1 MFLFRCPI
9 SCFREGRF
17 ASFVKMMFAMGE
29 LGLIVYS
36 GTVPSTQDMAREILQ
51 SPPVLIRAV
60 VAEHQ
65 TAGRGRYG
73 NRWVDNP
80 GESLLMTLLLRL
92 EPDEVARA
100 GQLAFAMALAVAD
113 ALWAQAGLE
122 TGFKWSNDVM
132 VNGRKIAGILIESA
146 YDAHHNPWALAGVGI
161 NLLQKDFPEEI
172 QSKATSVLLETGQA
186 PAVES
191 LAQELL
197 RCADRWMLAWR
208 QKGFAH
214 IITAWRQHD
223 TTAGH
228 LYRLPSGEVATAQG
242 VTDEGM
248 LILRKGGDVITV
260 STAEPVW
267 GIYGAGQE

>member
-1 MFLFRCPI
+1 MFLFCSPI
-9 SCFREGRF
+9 SCFRAGRF
-17 ASFVKMMFAMGE
+17 SGFVKMVFAMSE
-29 LGLIVYS
+29 LGLIVYC
-36 GTVPSTQDMAREILQ
+36 GTVPSTQDLAREILQ

-65 TAGRGRYG
+65 TAGRGRFG
-73 NRWVDNP
+73 NRWLDTP

-92 EPDEVARA
+92 EPHEVERA
-100 GQLAFAMALAVAD
+100 GQLAFVMALAVAD
-113 ALWAQAGLE
+113 TLRLQTGL
-122 TGFKWSNDVM
+122 TVGFKWSNDVL
-132 VNGRKIAGILIESA
+132 VGGRKIAGILIESA
-146 YDAHHNPWALAGVGI
+146 YDAHHNAWALAGVGI

-172 QSKATSVLLETGQA
+172 LAKATSVLLESGRS

-197 RCADRWMLAWR
+197 ADVDRWMQAWR
-208 QKGFAH
+208 EKGFTH

-223 TTAGH
+223 VTAGH

-248 LILRKGGDVITV
+248 LILRKGSDVITV
-260 STAEPVW
+260 NTAEPVW
-267 GIYGAGQE
+267 GIYDKTEE